1 MQENTNNIR
10 NTKAESFRT
19 TLVIFGCSLL
29 FFAFLTTISLIK
41 RNESIGS
48 WFPHPIQYPY
58 SFSMTLFVALSC
70 SAATIW
76 TLRYGR
82 QDINLAVV
90 IPSILVGCLLD
101 LHLTTH
107 NNITFAVFL
116 LPFLWIII
124 TCLISGILG
133 VSVLISKVIFPVFH
147 KYPSFSSFQAFLLWA
162 VATLGIALSPL
173 LIGIPILFPFLF
185 VYISCLFTK
194 PKPPSLMRKTTYLI
208 PIITIILMPYFF
220 AVLTK
225 PTPGL
230 IIPTSVRNDWG
241 HNSLGYFYEDVVDRL
256 KNCQKLK
263 AHIGVIRVT
272 ALAEGEQS
280 STCDIGAGGDFAQL
294 TVEVV
299 GEKGTAIVKS
309 CYFQGCLPSA
319 FKQPFDLGAIVYTKS
334 GVKNLAIGDI
344 CP

>member
-1 MQENTNNIR
+1 MQNNTNNIR
-10 NTKAESFRT
+10 NKKAESFRT
-19 TLVIFGCSLL
+19 TLLIFGCSLL
-29 FFAFLTTISLIK
+29 FLALATPISFVK
-41 RNESIGS
+41 RNESIGF
-48 WFPHPIQYPY
+48 WFPEPIQYPY
-58 SFSMTLFVALSC
+58 SFSMTLFVGLSC

-82 QDINLAVV
+82 QDINLALV

-101 LHLTTH
+101 LHLITH
-107 NNITFAVFL
+107 IDINFAVLVLPFFWISITF
-116 LPFLWIII
+116 
-124 TCLISGILG
+124 LILGILG
-133 VSVLISKVIFPVFH
+133 VSVLISKVIFPLFR
-147 KYPSFSSFQAFLLWA
+147 KYPNFSSFEAFLLWA

-185 VYISCLFTK
+185 LYLSCLIAK
-194 PKPPSLMRKTTYLI
+194 HKPPSLLRRTTYLI
-208 PIITIILMPYFF
+208 PTITIILIPYFL

-230 IIPTSVRNDWG
+230 IVPTSVRNDWG
-241 HNSLGYFYEDVVDRL
+241 RNSLGYFYEDVVDGL

-263 AHIGVIRVT
+263 AYIGVIRAT

-280 STCDIGAGGDFAQL
+280 STWDFGAGGDFAQL

-309 CYFQGCLPSA
+309 CYSKGCLPSA
-319 FKQPFDLGAIVYTKS
+319 FKQPFDLGAMVYTKL
-334 GVKNLAIGDI
+334 GIKNLAYGDI

>member
-1 MQENTNNIR
+1 MNNIR
-10 NTKAESFRT
+10 NQEAASFRT
-19 TLVIFGCSLL
+19 TLLIFGLSLL
-29 FFAFLTTISLIK
+29 FLVLLTPISFFK
-41 RNESIGS
+41 KNELIGS
-48 WFPHPIQYPY
+48 WFPDPIQYPY

-76 TLRYGR
+76 TLRDGR

-101 LHLTTH
+101 LHLITH
-107 NNITFAVFL
+107 IDITLAVLL

-124 TCLISGILG
+124 TSLIVGILG
-133 VSVLISKVIFPVFH
+133 ISILISKVIFLLFH

-194 PKPPSLMRKTTYLI
+194 PKPHSLMQRTTYLI
-208 PIITIILMPYFF
+208 PVITIILMPYFF

-230 IIPTSVRNDWG
+230 IAPTSVRNDWG
-241 HNSLGYFYEDVVDRL
+241 HNSLGYFYEDVVGRL

-263 AHIGVIRVT
+263 AHIGVIRAT

-280 STCDIGAGGDFAQL
+280 SIWDIGAGGDFAQM

-299 GEKGTAIVKS
+299 GEKGTAIVKG
-309 CYFQGCLPSA
+309 CYYQGCLPSA
-319 FKQPFDLGAIVYTKS
+319 FNQPFDLGALIYTKS
-334 GVKNLAIGDI
+334 GVKNLALGDI

>member
-19 TLVIFGCSLL
+19 TLIIFGCSLL

-41 RNESIGS
+41 RNEPIGS

-76 TLRYGR
+76 TLRYGK
-82 QDINLAVV
+82 QDINLALVM
-90 IPSILVGCLLD
+90 PSILVGCLLD
-101 LHLTTH
+101 LYLITH
-107 NNITFAVFL
+107 IDMAFAILV
-116 LPFLWIII
+116 LPFWWIVII
-124 TCLISGILG
+124 FLILGIVG
-133 VSVLISKVIFPVFH
+133 VSVLISKVIFPLFH
-147 KYPSFSSFQAFLLWA
+147 KYPNFSLFQAFLLST
-162 VATLGIALSPL
+162 VATLGIPLYPL
-173 LIGIPILFPFLF
+173 LKGVPILFSFLF
-185 VYISCLFTK
+185 LYLSCSVTK
-194 PKPPSLMRKTTYLI
+194 HKPPSLFRRTTYLI
-208 PIITIILMPYFF
+208 LTITIILMPYFF
-220 AVLTK
+220 AVITK
-225 PTPGL
+225 HTPGL
-230 IIPTSVRNDWG
+230 IVPASVRNDWG
-241 HNSLGYFYEDVVDRL
+241 HKSLGYFYEDVVDRL

-263 AHIGVIRVT
+263 AHIGVIRAT

-280 STCDIGAGGDFAQL
+280 STWDIGAGGDFAQL

-319 FKQPFDLGAIVYTKS
+319 FKQPFDSGALIYTKS
-334 GVKNLAIGDI
+334 GVKNLALGDI